1 LRPASL
7 HSPDALRHLLTQTFD
22 TILFEYST
30 FGWFAHL
37 ICITYAAGRLP
48 SSIQYY
54 KKLIPDLCIQDTQKV
69 TKKVKASE
77 KRLKFSPLRYNEEAN
92 YQL

>member
-1 LRPASL
+1 LA
-7 HSPDALRHLLTQTFD
+7 QTFD
-22 TILFEYST
+22 TIPFEYST

-48 SSIQYY
+48 SSIQYCK

-69 TKKVKASE
+69 TKKVKATE
-77 KRLKFSPLRYNEEAN
+77 KWLKFPPLHYNEEA
-92 YQL
+92 